1 MEKIKIFLDTD
12 IGDDIDDALAVA
24 LLMNSPEAE
33 LAGVTTVMRDTLSRA
48 GRAAFAERD
57 QRARLRGLHAAVRGR
72 AGGENPA
79 RRRNGRFCRR

>member
-48 GRAAFAERD
+48 REVKKLLSLKGINAPVFAGCM
-57 QRARLRGLHAAVRGR
+57 QPF